1 MEKLV
6 SVLDFKSS
14 ARRSACSS
22 TRCKGIAAPVR
33 AQMPQ
38 INLGGLDFEG
48 PFFELNRV
56 LDIAGF
62 MAVFTETSAGM
73 KLVHISFTTNL
84 RSAARS
90 ISLPDTAKYRVS
102 VRYTNAETVVQRSRL
117 IEELSKL
124 IDFQEALTLQGE
136 ETYLQV

>member
-1 MEKLV
+1 
-6 SVLDFKSS
+6 
-14 ARRSACSS
+14 
-22 TRCKGIAAPVR
+22 
-33 AQMPQ
+33 MPQ

-62 MAVFTETSAGM
+62 MAVFAETSAGM
-73 KLVHISFTTNL
+73 KLIHISFTTNL

-102 VRYTNAETVVQRSRL
+102 VRYANAETVVQRSRL
-117 IEELSKL
+117 IEELKKL